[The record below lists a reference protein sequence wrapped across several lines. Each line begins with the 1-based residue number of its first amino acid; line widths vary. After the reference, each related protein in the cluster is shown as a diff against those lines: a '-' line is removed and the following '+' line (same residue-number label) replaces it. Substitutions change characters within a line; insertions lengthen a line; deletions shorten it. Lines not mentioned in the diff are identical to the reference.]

1 MFLICRPRIW
11 NCLAFMLHE
20 IYCLAHKYS
29 STSKHSSQIATL
41 FSVGTPVYMAAV
53 NMILAMSLQIQLL
66 FFYPMTMLVFSAQ
79 SNWKYESMSWKE
91 HNSYE
96 LESQTHTCLMTSFLT
111 HCAYHHHVVC
121 CIQWFIQ
128 FSFARKCNFCFY
140 TN

>member
-20 IYCLAHKYS
+20 TYCLAHKYS

-66 FFYPMTMLVFSAQ
+66 FS
-79 SNWKYESMSWKE
+79 
-91 HNSYE
+91 
-96 LESQTHTCLMTSFLT
+96 
-111 HCAYHHHVVC
+111 
-121 CIQWFIQ
+121 I
-128 FSFARKCNFCFY
+128 R
-140 TN
+140 